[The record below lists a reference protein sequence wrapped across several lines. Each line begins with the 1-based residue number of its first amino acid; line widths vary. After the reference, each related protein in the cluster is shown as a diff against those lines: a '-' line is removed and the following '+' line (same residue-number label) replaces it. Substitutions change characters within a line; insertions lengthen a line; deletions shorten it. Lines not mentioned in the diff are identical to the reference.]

1 MKRKTLEEIKRELSI
16 IHPNLT
22 ILSNEYVARRHPMS
36 FRCNV
41 CGHEWVKHW
50 DLVSRTNGCPKCSI
64 SQLAEKLSLCQQK
77 ESIGFKYPEL
87 IKYFKDKNLSY
98 RLKPHSN
105 KKIIAICP
113 DCNTEKETTVNNLF
127 VRGFSCNVCGDGI
140 SVPEKFFNN
149 LLMLSNI
156 KYESQKRFDWNKSRR
171 YDFYLPENNT
181 IIEIHGGQ
189 HYKQAYKQIKL
200 ESVIKNDLFKREKA
214 LENGISDYIE
224 IDCSISLLENLKEN
238 ITKSLKGKIKIKD
251 DIWEQAWGVSQNSL
265 VKQSWDLWEKSPSL
279 KRPKEIADML
289 GVNVSTVRRYL
300 NIGAAAG
307 KCTYDS
313 GEQLRQISLLANS
326 KRRIKVAQLDVKSKT
341 AIKTFDSI
349 KEAAESIGR
358 HQSNITAVCRGR
370 RKSAYG
376 YIWKYL
382 EVVDEKNIMEQS
394 RRI

>member
-251 DIWEQAWGVSQNSL
+251 DIWEQAWMLSQNSL
-265 VKQSWDLWEKSPSL
+265 TVMSWGMWEKEKKTVNEISKELNVEASTIRRYLRQGVRLGKCNYDGEIEIL
-279 KRPKEIADML
+279 KNQAKASESRKRKIEQLDLKTLEVIKVYESIAEAAFEL
-289 GVNVSTVRRYL
+289 GVN
-300 NIGAAAG
+300 
-307 KCTYDS
+307 
-313 GEQLRQISLLANS
+313 
-326 KRRIKVAQLDVKSKT
+326 
-341 AIKTFDSI
+341 
-349 KEAAESIGR
+349 
-358 HQSNITAVCRGR
+358 HSNISKVCNGKRET
-370 RKSAYG
+370 AYG
-376 YIWKYL
+376 YAWKYL
-382 EVVDEKNIMEQS
+382 EVSNEKDIME
-394 RRI
+394 